1 MFVCV
6 VCNTDTDFCPAES
19 FGEDPEGLLIALE
32 ACDGFWAAGCAQ
44 SKARAANLCVDA
56 AYYKANGRENVG
68 DCLYEPTGFM
78 VEFNSVTGTMEGYKA
93 FDVRVDRRHS
103 NPLRLRWSVEED
115 AAEPVW

>member
-6 VCNTDTDFCPAES
+6 VCNTDTDFRPAES
-19 FGEDPEGLLIALE
+19 VGEDPEDLLIALE

-56 AYYKANGRENVG
+56 AYDKANGRENVG

-78 VEFNSVTGTMEGYKA
+78 VEFDSITGILEGYNMIE
-93 FDVRVDRRHS
+93 VRVDSTRH
-103 NPLRLRWSVEED
+103 NPLRVRW
-115 AAEPVW
+115 AEALA